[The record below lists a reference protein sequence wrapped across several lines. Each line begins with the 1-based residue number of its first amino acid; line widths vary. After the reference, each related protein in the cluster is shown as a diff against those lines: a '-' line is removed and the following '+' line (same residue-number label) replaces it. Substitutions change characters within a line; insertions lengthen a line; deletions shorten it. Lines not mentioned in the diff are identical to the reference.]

1 MVFGDQGY
9 GNKQRWTWSS
19 GGIHLRTNHTV
30 SQLTETLRA
39 IVFIHA
45 LFSDEEIRSQS
56 VHELLPGP
64 GRDQNPS
71 SLICPEE

>member
-19 GGIHLRTNHTV
+19 GGLHLRTNQTV
-30 SQLTETLRA
+30 SQLTETLCA
-39 IVFIHA
+39 IVFMPYFQMRKFGLRVSMSCFQA
-45 LFSDEEIRSQS
+45 
-56 VHELLPGP
+56 P